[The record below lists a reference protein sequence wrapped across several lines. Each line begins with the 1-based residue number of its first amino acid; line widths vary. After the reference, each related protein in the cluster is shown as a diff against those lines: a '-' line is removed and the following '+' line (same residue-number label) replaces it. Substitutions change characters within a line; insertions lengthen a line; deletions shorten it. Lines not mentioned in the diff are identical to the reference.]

1 LIEEFLDKDA
11 SKINPRFIRTQF
23 RTARSLTSRTIMSAV
38 IPPTI
43 DEPYFAKSYAQVAT
57 SVLPQAVIPKSC
69 ELKLKS
75 KRPSP
80 LTLRVSENQKAI
92 IRTKAKTAGTSV
104 NHFVLASTLGSDYRP
119 PKDPELVRALMALNR
134 ELTAQGNNINQI
146 AHQRNA
152 SLITDAQA
160 DSMLDILGRSLLR
173 THTAVRDALS
183 HGMEP
188 KP

>member
-1 LIEEFLDKDA
+1 LDKDA
-11 SKINPRFIRTQF
+11 SKTHPCSIQPQF
-23 RTARSLTSRTIMSAV
+23 RAARSLTSRATVSAV

-92 IRTKAKTAGTSV
+92 IRTKAKAAGISV
-104 NHFVLASTLGSDYRP
+104 NHFLLASALSSDYRP
-119 PKDPELVRALMALNR
+119 PKDPDLVRALMALNR
-134 ELTAQGNNINQI
+134 ELTAQGNNLNQI

-152 SLITDAQA
+152 TLITDAQA

-183 HGMEP
+183 HGMKPEP
-188 KP
+188 